1 MSSGFDYSIDVVMCI
16 DATGSMQPIIDE
28 FKSNVRG
35 LYQRFI
41 KRAQDQDRDI
51 GQLRVKVIVF
61 RDYAYDAEPMVESRF
76 FVLDDEV
83 EELYSFVDKIEASG
97 GGDGPENALEA
108 LAIAMKSDWVR
119 TGTKRRH
126 VIIMWTD
133 APALTLGARAS
144 SPSYPSDMPADMA
157 ELHEWWDDK
166 IMDGRAKWLILCAP
180 NVELWSDMSD
190 CAYWPRVIHSYDEN
204 FVNGKSTMTAFA
216 EGIKLGIDA
225 ALGYLIV

>member
-1 MSSGFDYSIDVVMCI
+1 MNGYNIDFVMCI
-16 DATGSMQPIIDE
+16 DATGSMKPFMSE
-28 FKSNVRG
+28 VKANVLSFYRKFVEKMEERG
-35 LYQRFI
+35 WGYYSV
-41 KRAQDQDRDI
+41 D
-51 GQLRVKVIVF
+51 QLRIKVIAF

-133 APALTLGARAS
+133 APALALGARAS
-144 SPSYPSDMPADMA
+144 SPSYPSDMPADLA
-157 ELHEWWDDK
+157 ELHEWWEGQE
-166 IMDGRAKWLILCAP
+166 MDSKAKRLILFAP
-180 NVELWSDMSD
+180 DTDPWSDMIDWQNIFHQASQAGRGCSD
-190 CAYWPRVIHSYDEN
+190 TDIETCIHML
-204 FVNGKSTMTAFA
+204 VNS
-216 EGIKLGIDA
+216 I
-225 ALGYLIV
+225 